1 MRKIKDIKKE
11 ISENLVLVKNQET
24 EPEVRAA
31 SLEKLEALSNE
42 LRDAQIAEAA
52 ERSLAGS
59 NFSESEK
66 REASGF
72 SFVKFLREAADGGRL
87 TGFEAEMAEEARKE
101 ASRTGL
107 AIRGIGIP
115 SLVLNVRADPDP
127 AAGQNVT
134 TPADGGRLVEKYPLT
149 YIELLRKRLV
159 LAQMGATYLPN
170 LVGNVPFAKGT
181 AVTSSWGSEFESL
194 STVSKAAFT
203 VSEMTPKRLGVTTA
217 FSRQLLLQTGGA
229 IEQWL
234 LNEMIIAHAAAIEE
248 VAIEGGG
255 TSEPT
260 GILGTAGIGAVVM
273 GASGAPISWAKLVEL
288 ETKITSANADLGALA
303 YLTNSKVRGALKTI
317 ERASGT
323 ARFLMENG
331 EANGY
336 KVYNSNLVPSD
347 LTKAQEAPTPA
358 VTGLSAMIFG
368 NFNDLLI
375 GQWGGLD
382 IVVDPY
388 SLKKTAQIETTI
400 NAFHDVFVRNAASFA
415 AAKDITT

>member
-1 MRKIKDIKKE
+1 MRKSKDIKNE

-24 EPEVRAA
+24 EQEVRAA
-31 SLEKLEALSNE
+31 SLEKLESLNNE
-42 LRDAQIAEAA
+42 LRDAQVAEAA
-52 ERSLAGS
+52 ERSLAGTT
-59 NFSESEK
+59 FSDQEVNEV
-66 REASGF
+66 RNF
-72 SFVKFLREAADGGRL
+72 SFVKFLREAADKGL
-87 TGFEAEMAEEARKE
+87 TGLEAEMAEEAKKE
-101 ASRTGL
+101 ASRNGQGL
-107 AIRGIGIP
+107 RGVGIP
-115 SLVLNVRADPDP
+115 TIVLATRTAPV

-134 TPADGGRLVEKYPLT
+134 APADGGRLVEKSPLT
-149 YIELLRKRLV
+149 YIEALRKRLV
-159 LAQMGATYLPN
+159 LAQMGATYLPG
-170 LVGNVPFAKGT
+170 LVGNIPFAKGA
-181 AVTSSWGSEFESL
+181 AVSSSWGSEFESL
-194 STVSKAAFT
+194 DTVSKAAFT
-203 VSEMTPKRLGVTTA
+203 VSEMTPKRLGITTA

-234 LNEMIIAHAAAIEE
+234 LNEMVIAHAAALEAA
-248 VAIEGGG
+248 AIEGGG

-273 GASGAPISWAKLVEL
+273 GAAGGPMTWAKLVEL
-288 ETKITSANADLGALA
+288 ETKITTSDADMGALA

-336 KVYNSNLVPSD
+336 KVFNSNLVPSN

-382 IVVDPY
+382 VVVDPY
-388 SLKKTAQIETTI
+388 SLKKSAQIETTI
-400 NAFHDVFVRNAASFA
+400 NAFHDVFVRRAASFA